1 MLCRLFVAICVC
13 TLFISFGGQSTTL
26 AAKQEISGSCIE
38 ILDPIRPGETAS
50 VVKDFQCFATFAEVI
65 EYLSK
70 GQVVVPHDTKPYELT
85 QEMADHI
92 AAISGSTL
100 LGIQY
105 ELVNYRTDPQA
116 GWDSFSRA
124 TANSD
129 ACNGYS
135 YGRPSMES
143 GWNNVIQSA
152 RIMHASCKVFEHY
165 DGTSWTGDRIF
176 CTPNC
181 ADMGVPPS
189 GMNQRTS
196 SWRITG

>member
-1 MLCRLFVAICVC
+1 MLQRLFMAICVC

-70 GQVVVPHDTKPYELT
+70 GQVVVSHDTKPYELT

-92 AAISGSTL
+92 AAISGLVTL
-100 LGIQY
+100 GTQY

-152 RIMHASCKVFEHY
+152 QAIGNCKVFEHY

-181 ADMGVPPS
+181 PDMGIT
-189 GMNQRTS
+189 MNLRTS
-196 SWRITG
+196 SWRLTG